1 MFTSEPLLNVYSMD
15 GSLVLSERMTSQ
27 SQSLDLSRLER
38 GSYILELSTDDYK
51 QLIKVIKNG

>member
-1 MFTSEPLLNVYSMD
+1 MD